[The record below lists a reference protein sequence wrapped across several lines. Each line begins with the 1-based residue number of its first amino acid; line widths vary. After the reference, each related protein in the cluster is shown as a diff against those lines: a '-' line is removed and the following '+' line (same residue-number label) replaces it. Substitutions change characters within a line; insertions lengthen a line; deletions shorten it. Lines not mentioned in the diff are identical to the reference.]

1 MLTRLAE
8 LNCSIMHQSV
18 ILYLWCSSSLS
29 PHSAVLKFGAKRDL
43 QACKAPCEL
52 IVLYILLICN
62 ASWYRASRAPRPSER
77 FKERREGIPF
87 VLSVCCLLLS
97 ALAWCSLPARRAA
110 GPVWPSLSIAAPPV
124 ACPCRLSLQCAP
136 VHRSPASLQSWQ
148 TASSCS
154 CFADTDAFHRAF
166 SRKTLSRK
174 TLLSTW
180 QNQSSFNR
188 KALGP
193 LDVITCI
200 NRMTHPIFLLFVTY
214 ISLFSFS
221 WQRADNCSCP
231 WRWCSESNLQTFFVI
246 VWQQTAWP
254 CIQEQRWT

>member
-87 VLSVCCLLLS
+87 VLSVFCLLLS

-124 ACPCRLSLQCAP
+124 ACRLSLSPVPVAAMCSCAP
-136 VHRSPASLQSWQ
+136 QPCLTAILADSIKLFVLCWHRCFPPRLLQEDPFQ
-148 TASSCS
+148 ENLVKHLTE
-154 CFADTDAFHRAF
+154 
-166 SRKTLSRK
+166 
-174 TLLSTW
+174 
-180 QNQSSFNR
+180 
-188 KALGP
+188 
-193 LDVITCI
+193 
-200 NRMTHPIFLLFVTY
+200 PIFF
-214 ISLFSFS
+214 
-221 WQRADNCSCP
+221 
-231 WRWCSESNLQTFFVI
+231 
-246 VWQQTAWP
+246 
-254 CIQEQRWT
+254 

>member
-1 MLTRLAE
+1 MEPLFLFSFKSVLTRLAE

-87 VLSVCCLLLS
+87 VLSVFCLLLS
-97 ALAWCSLPARRAA
+97 ALAWCSLPAGRAA

-124 ACPCRLSLQCAP
+124 ACRLSLSP
-136 VHRSPASLQSWQ
+136 VACPCRRNVLLC
-148 TASSCS
+148 TAALPHCNPGRQHQ
-154 CFADTDAFHRAF
+154 AVRALL
-166 SRKTLSRK
+166 TQM
-174 TLLSTW
+174 LSTAP
-180 QNQSSFNR
+180 SPGRPFPG
-188 KALGP
+188 K
-193 LDVITCI
+193 
-200 NRMTHPIFLLFVTY
+200 
-214 ISLFSFS
+214 
-221 WQRADNCSCP
+221 
-231 WRWCSESNLQTFFVI
+231 
-246 VWQQTAWP
+246 P
-254 CIQEQRWT
+254 C